1 MSQNPNPDPCLECHV
16 RRDLNCPESVR
27 EHTTTPV
34 ERPFTV
40 TQAQNQCLNP
50 QEPLKDMAEVI
61 TGGGLEEGS
70 NNLGPLLPDLPELP
84 LEPQDEISNPELC
97 TVLLSLA
104 RNNLPQPQKRH
115 RTIREPNP
123 FSGGSPDEL

>member
-1 MSQNPNPDPCLECHV
+1 MSQNPDLCLEHHL

-27 EHTTTPV
+27 EHTTILV

-61 TGGGLEEGS
+61 TGGGSEEES
-70 NNLGPLLPDLPELP
+70 NNLGVLLPDS
-84 LEPQDEISNPELC
+84 LEPPLKPQNEISNLELC
-97 TVLLSLA
+97 TVLLALA
-104 RNNLPQPQKRH
+104 RNNLPKPQK
-115 RTIREPNP
+115 
-123 FSGGSPDEL
+123 